1 MRLVFF
7 CLLLLLLLLLFSALD
22 SALSLLFTVQTSKSS
37 LCVCVCVCVI
47 KDDVEGARWVRKG
60 VPIYIFFD
68 GIKESQYV
76 FNAKDMV
83 NFTIKKINKLTYQ
96 YLNFVI

>member
-1 MRLVFF
+1 M
-7 CLLLLLLLLLFSALD
+7 
-22 SALSLLFTVQTSKSS
+22 
-37 LCVCVCVCVI
+37 I

-60 VPIYIFFD
+60 VPIYIFYFD

-83 NFTIKKINKLTYQ
+83 NFTIKKINKLTSQ